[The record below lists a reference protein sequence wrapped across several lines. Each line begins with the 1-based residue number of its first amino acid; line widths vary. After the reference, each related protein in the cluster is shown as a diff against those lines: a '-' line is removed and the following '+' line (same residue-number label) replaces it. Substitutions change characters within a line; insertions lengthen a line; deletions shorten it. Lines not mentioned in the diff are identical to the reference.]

1 MYSVHT
7 HVAFDRIFAADP
19 PIGMEV
25 GCRGEGQKS
34 ANSKSERAEAL
45 VKPSAN
51 TPHFMGPGPGRFVK
65 RSGPANAQRGA
76 AHIDP
81 MSLEPWPGTH
91 IPTWN
96 VP

>member
-7 HVAFDRIFAADP
+7 HAAFDRIFAADP

-45 VKPSAN
+45 DKPSAN
-51 TPHFMGPGPGRFVK
+51 TPQIMGRGPGRFVK
-65 RSGPANAQRGA
+65 RSGSANAQRGA
-76 AHIDP
+76 AHIEP
-81 MSLEPWPGTH
+81 VSLEP
-91 IPTWN
+91 
-96 VP
+96 